1 MKKRI
6 HIIIAGFCMLLFS
19 SCEDWLDMPSE
30 NKFDTV
36 TVFQSVSKA
45 EMAVLGAYN
54 AAIAQEM
61 YYQLLSGTDECMST
75 ELNNSKGIFARYAY
89 DPSNSAGNSTYAA
102 MYSAIEQANN
112 CIKGLSAMTGS
123 TEVEEELINRLLGES
138 LAIRAYAYF
147 HVVYLFGDVPFSL
160 VPTADAPSITTG
172 RYNRD
177 EIYDQCI
184 ADLEEAVRLLPWKGE
199 GNIPSERISKQ
210 AAYGIL
216 ARVALHAAGY
226 SLRFNLETYDA
237 SSIQFAKRSDAA
249 RITELYTIARDACD
263 AVITKGENNLVNE
276 YDQVWRDL
284 VCKRDNAES
293 IFEHGMYGTSHNDV
307 RLGYT
312 TGIPT
317 PASATGAIPPYGR
330 GAPQVAA
337 MPTLYFDYEE
347 DDARRDVTICNYE
360 IRSNNGVATMTTY
373 SSRTIGKYRA
383 TWKHERG
390 SSDSR
395 RDINA
400 PILRFSDI
408 LLMFAEAE
416 NELNNGPTAAAKSA
430 YERVRLRAFKGDNTK
445 IGTTPTTKEGFFE
458 AIVQERKLE
467 FAFESIRRGDIV
479 RWGIQY
485 ETLMNEKAKLIR
497 MANREGE
504 YANVPRYVAYGTVV
518 MSVFEEP
525 HIGLPIY
532 QTYVDEPDQATKDA
546 LTEAGYTLID
556 LYAANTGGF
565 FANALDANLSWIS
578 SFFDGLQ
585 KNKTE
590 LLPLNNNMMNDN
602 PELRD
607 QQHPLYR

>member
-1 MKKRI
+1 MKNI
-6 HIIIAGFCMLLFS
+6 NTIIISLCILLFS
-19 SCEDWLDMPSE
+19 ACTDWLDMPSE
-30 NKFDTV
+30 NKFDSV

-61 YYQLLSGTDECMST
+61 YYQLLSGTDECMSV

-89 DPSNSAGNSTYAA
+89 DPSNSSGNSTYTA
-102 MYSAIEQANN
+102 MYSVIEQANN
-112 CIKGLSAMTGS
+112 CIKGLSAMS
-123 TEVEEELINRLLGES
+123 AANEEEQNKIDQLLGES
-138 LAIRAYAYF
+138 LVLRSYAYF
-147 HVVYLFGDVPFSL
+147 HVVLLFGDVPFSL
-160 VPTADAPSITTG
+160 VPTADAASITTG
-172 RYNRD
+172 RHDRD

-184 ADLEEAVRLLPWKGE
+184 ADLQEAVELLPWKAE

-226 SLRFNLETYDA
+226 SLRFDLETYSPASLRLARRDDA
-237 SSIQFAKRSDAA
+237 T
-249 RITELYTIARDACD
+249 RITELYTIARDASK
-263 AVITKGENNLVNE
+263 AVIDKGENDLLNE
-276 YDQVWRDL
+276 YDKVWRDL
-284 VCKRDNAES
+284 VCKRYNNES
-293 IFEHGMYGTSHNDV
+293 IFEHGMYGPQHNDV

-317 PASATGAIPPYGR
+317 PASNVPYGR

-337 MPTLYFDYEE
+337 MPTLYFDYDEN
-347 DDARRDVTICNYE
+347 DQRRDVTICNYE
-360 IRSNNGVATMTTY
+360 IRTNNNVATMVPY

-383 TWKHERG
+383 TWKNERG

-416 NELNNGPTAAAKSA
+416 NELNNGPTAAAISA
-430 YERVRLRAFKGDNTK
+430 YERVRLRAFGGDNTE
-445 IGTTPTTKEGFFE
+445 IGITPTSKEAFFK
-458 AIVQERKLE
+458 AIVLERKLE
-467 FAFESIRRGDIV
+467 FAFENLRRGDIM
-479 RWGIQY
+479 RWGIHY
-485 ETLMNEKAKLIR
+485 ETLMNERAKLIR
-497 MANREGE
+497 MANHEGE
-504 YANVPRYVAYGTVV
+504 YADIPRYAAYSTIT
-518 MSVFEEP
+518 MTSLEEP
-525 HIGLPIY
+525 HTGLPIY
-532 QTYVDEPDQATKDA
+532 DTYINEPDQATKDELA
-546 LTEAGYTLID
+546 ANGYTLIN

-565 FANALDANLSWIS
+565 FANALDANLSWVQ
-578 SFFDGLQ
+578 SFFDGLT

-590 LLPLNNNMMNDN
+590 LLPLHNNMMNDN

>member
-1 MKKRI
+1 MKKKI
-6 HIIIAGFCMLLFS
+6 HIILAAFCVLLFS
-19 SCEDWLDMPSE
+19 ACEDWLDMPSE
-30 NKFDTV
+30 NKFDSE

-45 EMAVLGAYN
+45 EMAVLGAYR

-89 DPSNSAGNSTYAA
+89 DSSNSAGNSTYTA

-112 CIKGLSAMTGS
+112 CIKGLLAMTGS
-123 TEVEEELINRLLGES
+123 TDAEQKLIDQLLGEAY
-138 LAIRAYAYF
+138 AIRGYAYF
-147 HVVYLFGDVPFSL
+147 HVVRLFGDVPFSL

-177 EIYDQCI
+177 EIYDQCVE
-184 ADLEEAVRLLPWKGE
+184 DLQEATKLIPWKVE
-199 GNIPSERISKQ
+199 GGIPSERISKE

-226 SLRFNLETYDA
+226 SLRFDLTTYAA
-237 SSIQFAKRSDAA
+237 SSIQLAKRSDAV
-249 RITELYTIARDACD
+249 RVTELYTIARDACS
-263 AVITKGENNLVNE
+263 AVMAKGDNDLLDKF
-276 YDQVWRDL
+276 DQVWRDL
-284 VCKRDNAES
+284 VCKRYNKES
-293 IFEHGMYGTSHNDV
+293 IFEHGMYGTQHNDV

-317 PASATGAIPPYGR
+317 PASNTPYGR
-330 GAPQVAA
+330 GAPQLAA
-337 MPTLYFDYEE
+337 MPTLFFDYDE
-347 DDARRDVTICNYE
+347 DDVRRDATICNYE
-360 IRSNNGVATMTTY
+360 MRANDNISTLAPY
-373 SSRTIGKYRA
+373 SSRAIGKYRG

-416 NELNNGPTAAAKSA
+416 NELNNGPTEAAKSA
-430 YERVRLRAFKGDNTK
+430 YERVRLRAFEGDDTK
-445 IGTTPTTKEGFFE
+445 IGTTPTTKDAFFN
-458 AIVQERKLE
+458 ALVDERKLE
-467 FAFESIRRGDIV
+467 LAFESVRRGDLV

-485 ETLMNEKAKLIR
+485 ETLINEKAKLMR
-497 MANREGE
+497 MAKHEGE
-504 YANVPRYVAYGTVV
+504 YATTPRFVAYSKIKMTVLQ
-518 MSVFEEP
+518 EP

-532 QTYVDEPDQATKDA
+532 ATYLTEPDQATKDE
-546 LTEAGYTLID
+546 LTANGYTLIN

-565 FANALDANLSWIS
+565 FANALDANLSWVS

-590 LLPLNNNMMNDN
+590 LLPLNNTMMNDN